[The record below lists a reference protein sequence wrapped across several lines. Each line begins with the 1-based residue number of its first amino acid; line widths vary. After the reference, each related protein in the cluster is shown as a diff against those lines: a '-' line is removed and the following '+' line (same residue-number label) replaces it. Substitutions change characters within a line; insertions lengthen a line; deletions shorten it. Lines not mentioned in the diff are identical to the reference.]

1 MMTGVVGAQTCG
13 VSYDCL
19 SSIRHTVHVFLSDSR
34 DIHGVLGSPS
44 EDRNFRSD
52 IVDDTETEEASFSG
66 QEDSSDRIDILEWAK
81 LHFPS
86 GGSTLRFQ
94 PLEHLHPLEY
104 HRPDGAVLHINGST
118 TDLRSCSA
126 SLELAEAHHALLAEE
141 EATALSTW
149 AVACICGSMRLE
161 HVKVEIC
168 IKFGGLLYVLFPPDT
183 LILTL
188 FAGALLEKQNVV
200 LCSNLG
206 ILSASFLSIIPLI
219 RPYRWQSLLMP
230 ILPDDMLDFLDAPVP
245 YIVSFIFQ
253 PRYPQVLGSYLFGM
267 NYIYCVRSLNLWT
280 RSEESINTAG
290 LL

>member
-1 MMTGVVGAQTCG
+1 MNCNLKYYFNKYYQ
-13 VSYDCL
+13 
-19 SSIRHTVHVFLSDSR
+19 
-34 DIHGVLGSPS
+34 
-44 EDRNFRSD
+44 
-52 IVDDTETEEASFSG
+52 
-66 QEDSSDRIDILEWAK
+66 

-161 HVKVEIC
+161 H
-168 IKFGGLLYVLFPPDT
+168 
-183 LILTL
+183 
-188 FAGALLEKQNVV
+188 
-200 LCSNLG
+200 G

-267 NYIYCVRSLNLWT
+267 NYIYCVR
-280 RSEESINTAG
+280 
-290 LL
+290 